1 MAVKRPARRT
11 ARRSKAKRPADKA
24 WSGRF
29 TQRSD
34 PRADAYSFSLDVDI
48 RLLPFDVVGSQ
59 AHAEMLAKRGIL
71 TRDEERRIQAGLK
84 RILGEWEHGRVEPKP
99 QDEDVHM
106 LVERRLGE
114 LIGPVAGKLHTA
126 RSRND
131 QVVTDLKLYLRAEI
145 PELIHGLQAVQRVLW
160 LLAGKYAEW
169 IMPGYTHVQVA
180 QPVLVGHWFLAH
192 LEAFARDEAR
202 FSALLEG
209 SLDELPLGAAALAGT
224 SHPIDRKLTARLLG
238 FSRVT
243 SNSMDTVA
251 DRDFALEFLSA
262 AALCGLHA
270 SRLAEELVW
279 FSSSEFGFLSVSQGF
294 ATGSSIMP
302 QKRNPDIAELL
313 RGRAG
318 HLAGDWVTLFTVL
331 KGLPLT
337 YNRDLQEDKP
347 PVFNA
352 MDTLQGA
359 LVVLPPMLAGL
370 TLHRDRLRQACER
383 GFPTATEAADHL
395 VRQGV
400 PFRQA
405 HAAVGRAVTQAA
417 ERGLTLTDLTLTDW
431 RRFHPAFQAGV
442 RAEITPERSVR
453 SKRSLGGTSPDQV
466 HAALGRW
473 RRVLFPGR
481 TK

>member
-1 MAVKRPARRT
+1 MAARRALRNPARRT
-11 ARRSKAKRPADKA
+11 KAERPADKA

-59 AHAEMLAKRGIL
+59 AHAEMLRRCRVL
-71 TRDEERRIQAGLK
+71 SRDEERRIQAGLK
-84 RILGEWEHGRVEPKP
+84 RILREWERGRLAPKP

-131 QVVTDLKLYLRAEI
+131 QVVTDLKLYLREEI
-145 PELIHGLQAVQRVLW
+145 TELTDGLRHTQQALW
-160 LLAGKYAEW
+160 TLARKHADW
-169 IMPGYTHVQVA
+169 IMPGYTHMQVA
-180 QPVLVGHWFLAH
+180 QPVLAGHWLLAH
-192 LEAFARDEAR
+192 LEAFARDAAR
-202 FSALLEG
+202 FAALLRG

-224 SHPIDRKLTARLLG
+224 SHPIDRRRTAKLLG

-243 SNSMDTVA
+243 GNSMDTVA

-279 FSSSEFGFLSVSQGF
+279 FASGEFGFLTVAQGF

-318 HLAGDWVTLFTVL
+318 RLAGDWVTLFTVL

-347 PVFNA
+347 PIFDA
-352 MDTLQGA
+352 MDALQGA
-359 LVVLPPMLAGL
+359 LAVLPPLLASL
-370 TLHRDRLRQACER
+370 TLHRERMRRACDR

-395 VRQGV
+395 ARQGV

-405 HAAVGRAVTQAA
+405 HSVVGRAVTYAA
-417 ERGLTLTDLTLTDW
+417 GRGRGLTDLSLDEW
-431 RRFHPAFQAGV
+431 RRFHPAFRPGV
-442 RAEITPERSVR
+442 RDDISLERSIQ
-453 SKRSLGGTSPDQV
+453 SKRSLGGTSPTRV
-466 HAALGRW
+466 RAALARW

-481 TK
+481 AK

>member
-1 MAVKRPARRT
+1 MPAKREVRRT
-11 ARRSKAKRPADKA
+11 ARSPKPPASLDKA

-59 AHAEMLAKRGIL
+59 AHAEMLRRCRVL
-71 TRDEERRIQAGLK
+71 SRDEERRIQAGLK
-84 RILGEWEHGRVEPKP
+84 RILGEWERGRLAPKP

-106 LVERRLGE
+106 WVERRLGE
-114 LIGPVAGKLHTA
+114 LIGPLAGKLHTA

-131 QVVTDLKLYLRAEI
+131 QVVTDLKLYLREEI
-145 PELIHGLQAVQRVLW
+145 DELSDGLRRTQQALW
-160 LLAGKYAEW
+160 TLARKHADW
-169 IMPGYTHVQVA
+169 IMPGYTHMQVA
-180 QPVLVGHWFLAH
+180 QPVLAGHWLLAH
-192 LEAFARDEAR
+192 LEAFARDAAR
-202 FSALLEG
+202 FSALLDG

-224 SHPIDRKLTARLLG
+224 SHPIDRRLTARLLG

-243 SNSMDTVA
+243 GNSMDTVA

-279 FSSSEFGFLSVSQGF
+279 FASGEFGFLTVAQGF
-294 ATGSSIMP
+294 STGSSIMP

-318 HLAGDWVTLFTVL
+318 RLAGNWVTLFTVL

-347 PVFNA
+347 PLFDAVDA
-352 MDTLQGA
+352 VQGA
-359 LVVLPPMLAGL
+359 LTVLPPLLASL
-370 TLHRDRLRQACER
+370 TFHRERMRRACDR

-395 VRQGV
+395 ARQGV

-405 HAAVGRAVTQAA
+405 HAVVGRAVTYAA
-417 ERGLTLTDLTLTDW
+417 DRGLGLADLTLADW
-431 RRFHPAFQAGV
+431 RGFHPSFQPGV
-442 RAEITPERSVR
+442 RDDIALERSVR

-466 HAALGRW
+466 RAALTRW

-481 TK
+481 AK

>member
-1 MAVKRPARRT
+1 MASKRAARKTTRK
-11 ARRSKAKRPADKA
+11 AKAKRPADKA

-29 TQRSD
+29 TRRSD

-48 RLLPFDVVGSQ
+48 RLLPFDVVGGQ
-59 AHAEMLAKRGIL
+59 AHAEMLARCGIIS
-71 TRDEERRIQAGLK
+71 REEERCIQAGLK
-84 RILGEWEHGRVEPKP
+84 RILGEWEHGRVEPKT

-131 QVVTDLKLYLRAEI
+131 QVVTDLKLYLREEI
-145 PELIHGLQAVQRVLW
+145 PELITGLRQTQRALW
-160 LLAGKYAEW
+160 RLARKHADW
-169 IMPGYTHVQVA
+169 VMPGYTHVQVA
-180 QPVLVGHWFLAH
+180 QPVLAGHWLLAH

-202 FSALLEG
+202 FSVLLKG

-224 SHPIDRKLTARLLG
+224 SHPIDRRLVARLLG

-243 SNSMDTVA
+243 GNSMDTVA
-251 DRDFALEFLSA
+251 DRDFALEFLA
-262 AALCGLHA
+262 AGALCGLHA

-279 FSSSEFGFLSVSQGF
+279 FSGSEFGFLTVSQGF

-318 HLAGDWVTLFTVL
+318 RLAGDWVTLFTVL

-359 LVVLPPMLAGL
+359 LGVLPPMLDTL
-370 TLHRDRLRQACER
+370 TLHRDRLRQACDS

-395 VRQGV
+395 VRRGV

-405 HAAVGRAVTQAA
+405 HAAVGRAVTHAA
-417 ERGLTLTDLTLTDW
+417 ERGQALTDLDLADW
-431 RRFHPAFQAGV
+431 RRFHPAFQVGV
-442 RAEITPERSVR
+442 CTEISPERSVLR
-453 SKRSLGGTSPDQV
+453 KRSLGGTAPGQV
-466 HAALGRW
+466 RAALARW

-481 TK
+481 SK